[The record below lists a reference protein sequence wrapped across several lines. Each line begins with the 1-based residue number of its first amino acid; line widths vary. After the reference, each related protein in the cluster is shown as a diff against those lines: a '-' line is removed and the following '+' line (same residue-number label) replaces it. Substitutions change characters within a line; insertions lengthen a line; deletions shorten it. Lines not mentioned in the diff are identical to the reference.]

1 MNMPDFTRKS
11 TLAIMTLALTAMLS
25 AAPAVLADDAARPG
39 VVRTQVVVDYAD
51 LDLGSVAGNKA
62 LYARLSH
69 AAERACGP
77 EPERQDLRARSD
89 YRQCREAALAK
100 AVDRIDSPELQ
111 ALHAR
116 QSADGVG

>member
-1 MNMPDFTRKS
+1 MFDFTRKG
-11 TLAIMTLALTAMLS
+11 TMTMVSLALVATLGGGSTA
-25 AAPAVLADDAARPG
+25 AADNAARPG

-62 LYARLSH
+62 LYARLSQ

-77 EPERQDLRARSD
+77 EPEPRELRARSG
-89 YRQCREAALAK
+89 YRKCREAALAK
-100 AVDRIDSPELQ
+100 AVDRIGSPELQ

>member
-1 MNMPDFTRKS
+1 MVI
-11 TLAIMTLALTAMLS
+11 ATLALAATLGAAQS
-25 AAPAVLADDAARPG
+25 AQAGDAGRPG

-77 EPERQDLRARSD
+77 EPQRHDLRARSD
-89 YRQCREAALAK
+89 YRQCQEKALEK
-100 AVDRIDSPELQ
+100 AVDRIGSPELQ

-116 QSADGVG
+116 QSTDGVG

>member
-1 MNMPDFTRKS
+1 MFDFTRKG
-11 TLAIMTLALTAMLS
+11 TMTMVSLALVATLGAGSTA
-25 AAPAVLADDAARPG
+25 AADDAARPG
-39 VVRTQVVVDYAD
+39 MVRTQVVVDYAD

-77 EPERQDLRARSD
+77 EPEHRDLRARSD

-100 AVDRIDSPELQ
+100 AVDRIGSPELQ

>member
-1 MNMPDFTRKS
+1 M
-11 TLAIMTLALTAMLS
+11 AIVTLALAMTLGVT
-25 AAPAVLADDAARPG
+25 PASQAGDAAKPG
-39 VVRTQVVVDYAD
+39 VVRTQVIVDYAD

-62 LYARLSH
+62 LYARLTH

-77 EPERQDLRARSD
+77 EPGRQDLRGRSD
-89 YRQCREAALAK
+89 YRQCREEALAK

-116 QSADGVG
+116 RSAKSVG

>member
-1 MNMPDFTRKS
+1 
-11 TLAIMTLALTAMLS
+11 
-25 AAPAVLADDAARPG
+25 

-77 EPERQDLRARSD
+77 EPEHRDLRARSD

-100 AVDRIDSPELQ
+100 AVDRIGSPELQ

>member
-1 MNMPDFTRKS
+1 MPDITRKS
-11 TLAIMTLALTAMLS
+11 TMAMMTLALTATLS
-25 AAPAVLADDAARPG
+25 AAPALRADDAARPG

-51 LDLGSVAGNKA
+51 LDLDSIAGNKA

-77 EPERQDLRARSD
+77 EPERQELRARSD
-89 YRQCREAALAK
+89 YRQCQEAALAK
-100 AVDRIDSPELQ
+100 AVDRIDSPELH

-116 QSADGVG
+116 QSANGIS